1 MDGGFSPAAG
11 GASRGTPDASRDAAC
26 PWVGFGPR
34 CRAVGQ
40 HSAVAERLSRGAGH
54 GGRTLLQR
62 LIEAAF
68 FLVRV
73 PFNAHIQCPKELHI
87 HNLEEHSPAEGFHYV
102 NKHSDFL
109 GTSSDKKK

>member
-1 MDGGFSPAAG
+1 MHLAMPPVPGWVLAPERASVAA
-11 GASRGTPDASRDAAC
+11 R
-26 PWVGFGPR
+26 GPR